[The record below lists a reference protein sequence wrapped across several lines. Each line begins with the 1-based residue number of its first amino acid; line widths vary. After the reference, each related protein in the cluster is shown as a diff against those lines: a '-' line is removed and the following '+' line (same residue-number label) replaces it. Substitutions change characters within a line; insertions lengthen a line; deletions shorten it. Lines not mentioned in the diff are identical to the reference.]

1 MHPAFSVL
9 FLTTFI
15 GIGQGLLIALV
26 TGQWYF
32 VIGASGTQETGMFY
46 GLGAALS
53 LVFLGLGLLA
63 SFFHLANPQ
72 RAWRAA
78 TKWRTSWLSREVV
91 VLPAVMGLTIIYGA
105 VHLLDLKLVVWTF
118 DNQKALDLTMAVG
131 FLAAGASLLLFVC
144 TGMIYACV
152 KFIREWSSSWT
163 VINFT
168 LMGLASGFTL
178 AAGFATEMDSRLG
191 GFFIGA
197 AITLTLVAMAGRA
210 FHLWRNTRL
219 KTGSTLKSAIGI
231 HHPQIRQISQGFMGS
246 SFNTTEFRHPGGGE
260 MVKGLVAFF
269 LVFGFAMP
277 AALLAAGLAS
287 AETPFLWMA
296 FASQFLGLMAER
308 WAFFAQGRHV
318 QNLYYQRAA

>member
-32 VIGASGTQETGMFY
+32 VIGSVPTQESGAFY
-46 GLGAALS
+46 GMGAGLALA
-53 LVFLGLGLLA
+53 FLGLGLVA

-78 TKWRTSWLSREVV
+78 SRWRTSWLSREVV
-91 VLPAVMGLTIIYGA
+91 VLPAVMGLAAIYGG
-105 VHLLDLKLVVWTF
+105 VHWLDLNLVVWTF
-118 DNQKALDLTMAVG
+118 GNQRALDLTMAVG
-131 FLAAGASLLLFVC
+131 FLVAGAALLLFVC

-178 AAGFATEMDSRLG
+178 AAGFAAEMASRLD
-191 GFFIGA
+191 GFFISA
-197 AITLTLVAMAGRA
+197 AIALTLAAMAGRG
-210 FHLWRNTRL
+210 FHLWRNSRL
-219 KTGSTLKSAIGI
+219 KPASTLKSAIGI
-231 HHPQIRQISQGFMGS
+231 HHPQIRQLSQGFMGG
-246 SFNTTEFRHPGGGE
+246 SFNTAEFRHPGGSE
-260 MVKGLVAFF
+260 LVKALVAFF

-277 AALLAAGLAS
+277 TALLAAGWAS

-296 FASQFLGLMAER
+296 FASQFIGLMAER
-308 WAFFAQGRHV
+308 WVFFAQGNHV